1 MVTVPIDSIIVSDRC
16 RKDLGDI
23 AALARSIGE
32 VGLLHPP
39 VITLDHRLVAG
50 ERRIAALRSLGW
62 TETPCTVVETLVDAA
77 ALLKAERDENTERK
91 ALAPTEMVA
100 VADRIADALRPEA
113 EARREATQA
122 KPGNDGRDPTGGGKL
137 PPPVSSRPKTR
148 DVAAAAAG
156 TSGRTYQKAK
166 AVVEAAQADPDR
178 FAPLAEQMDNTGKV
192 ERAYKALRQVQ
203 KAEERAEQ
211 AQQIN
216 LDPALVLGD
225 FRTSGADIAD
235 GSIDLVFTDPP
246 YDEDAVQLYRDLGV
260 FAARVLK
267 PGGVCVAYSGHA
279 HLPQVMTALCESLEY
294 AWTLA
299 IRHTGGELRFRKFNI
314 RNAWKP
320 LVMLYKPPLDLWWD
334 WFSDITTGGKEKDE
348 HEWQQAESEASH
360 YIKALCPT
368 GGVVVDPFA
377 GGGTTLVAAK
387 KLGIRYV
394 GFEVSEDAYN
404 AAQVRLAK

>member
-1 MVTVPIDSIIVSDRC
+1 MVTVPIDSIIVADRC
-16 RKDLGDI
+16 RKDLGDV

-39 VITLDHRLVAG
+39 VITRDHRLVAG
-50 ERRIAALRSLGW
+50 ERRIAALKSLGW
-62 TETPCTVVETLVDAA
+62 VEIPCTVADTLTDAA

-100 VADRIADALRPEA
+100 VADRIAEALRPDA
-113 EARREATQA
+113 EARKADGQA
-122 KPGNDGRDPTGGGKL
+122 AGGRARQT
-137 PPPVSSRPKTR
+137 SSVESYHQAQQPKTR

-178 FAPLAEQMDNTGKV
+178 FAPLAEQMDNTGNV

-387 KLGIRYV
+387 KLGIRYI